1 MTNNNYFIEM
11 KIRIAVVEDNQTN
24 IDLIRY
30 QLDAEGFDIFIEK
43 TGKKG
48 IKMIKEKEPD
58 LVLLDIGL
66 PDIDGF
72 ELCKALR
79 SDVKTK
85 NYPIIMLTA
94 RVEDND
100 RIEGLRL
107 GADDYITKPYNAE
120 ELVLRIKNL
129 LKRAKKY
136 KENGSIINIK
146 GLIIDINK
154 REVQVNKKTINLTF
168 SEYQI
173 LIMLIENLGKI
184 IQKKEINKR
193 IFNIN
198 EEIDSRTVDTHIHSI
213 RKKIK
218 ASDCVISTIRSVGFL
233 FEAS

>member
-1 MTNNNYFIEM
+1 M
-11 KIRIAVVEDNQTN
+11 KIKIAVVEDNQTN

-30 QLDAEGFDIFIEK
+30 QLDAAGFDIFVEK

-72 ELCKALR
+72 ELCKVLR

-94 RVEDND
+94 RIEDND
-100 RIEGLRL
+100 RIEGLKL

-129 LKRAKKY
+129 LRRAEKY
-136 KENGSIINIK
+136 KGDGSIISIK
-146 GLIIDINK
+146 GLSIDINK
-154 REVQVNKKTINLTF
+154 REVQINKKPISLTF

-173 LIMLIENLGKI
+173 LIMLVAV
-184 IQKKEINKR
+184 
-193 IFNIN
+193 
-198 EEIDSRTVDTHIHSI
+198 SYTHLTLP
-213 RKKIK
+213 
-218 ASDCVISTIRSVGFL
+218 TICSV
-233 FEAS
+233 

>member
-1 MTNNNYFIEM
+1 ME
-11 KIRIAVVEDNQTN
+11 IRIAVVEDNQTN

-48 IKMIKEKEPD
+48 MKMIKEKEPD

-94 RVEDND
+94 RIEDND
-100 RIEGLRL
+100 RIEGLKL

-120 ELVLRIKNL
+120 ELILRIKNL
-129 LKRAKKY
+129 LKRTERY
-136 KENGSIINIK
+136 KDSGSVINIK
-146 GLIIDINK
+146 GLSIDINK
-154 REVQVNKKTINLTF
+154 REVQVNKKPIRLTF

-173 LIMLIENLGKI
+173 LIMLVENLGKI
-184 IQKKEINKR
+184 IQKKEINR
-193 IFNIN
+193 NIFNIN

-218 ASDCVISTIRSVGFL
+218 ESECIINTIRSVGFL
-233 FEAS
+233 FEES

>member
-1 MTNNNYFIEM
+1 ME
-11 KIRIAVVEDNQTN
+11 IRIAVVEDNQTN

-48 IKMIKEKEPD
+48 MKMIKEKEPD

-94 RVEDND
+94 RIEDND
-100 RIEGLRL
+100 RIEGLKL

-120 ELVLRIKNL
+120 ELILRIKNL
-129 LKRAKKY
+129 LKRTERY
-136 KENGSIINIK
+136 KDSGSVINIK
-146 GLIIDINK
+146 GLSIDINK
-154 REVQVNKKTINLTF
+154 REVQVNKKPISLTF

-173 LIMLIENLGKI
+173 LIMLVENLGKI
-184 IQKKEINKR
+184 IQKKEINR
-193 IFNIN
+193 NIFNIN

-218 ASDCVISTIRSVGFL
+218 ESECIINTIRSVGFL
-233 FEAS
+233 FEES

>member
-1 MTNNNYFIEM
+1 M

-30 QLDAEGFDIFIEK
+30 QLDAAGFDIFVEK

-66 PDIDGF
+66 PDINGF
-72 ELCKALR
+72 ELCKVLR

-94 RVEDND
+94 RIEDND
-100 RIEGLRL
+100 RIEGLKL

-129 LKRAKKY
+129 LRRAEKY
-136 KENGSIINIK
+136 KGDGSIISIK
-146 GLIIDINK
+146 GLSIDINK
-154 REVQVNKKTINLTF
+154 REVQINKKPISLTF

-173 LIMLIENLGKI
+173 LIMLVENLGKI
-184 IQKKEINKR
+184 IQKKEINKN

-218 ASDCVISTIRSVGFL
+218 ESECIISTIRSVGFL

>member
-1 MTNNNYFIEM
+1 M

-48 IKMIKEKEPD
+48 MEMIKEKEPD
-58 LVLLDIGL
+58 LVLLDVGL

-94 RVEDND
+94 RIEDND
-100 RIEGLRL
+100 RIEGLKL

-120 ELVLRIKNL
+120 ELILRIKNL
-129 LKRAKKY
+129 LKRTERY
-136 KENGSIINIK
+136 KDSGSVINIK
-146 GLIIDINK
+146 GLSIDINK
-154 REVQVNKKTINLTF
+154 REVQVNKKPISLTF

-173 LIMLIENLGKI
+173 LIMLVENLGKI
-184 IQKKEINKR
+184 IQKKEINKN

-218 ASDCVISTIRSVGFL
+218 ESECIINTIRSVGFL
-233 FEAS
+233 FEES

>member
-1 MTNNNYFIEM
+1 ME
-11 KIRIAVVEDNQTN
+11 IRIAVVEDNQTN

-48 IKMIKEKEPD
+48 MEMIKEKEPD
-58 LVLLDIGL
+58 LVLLDVGL

-94 RVEDND
+94 RTEDND
-100 RIEGLRL
+100 RIEGLKL

-120 ELVLRIKNL
+120 ELILRIKNL
-129 LKRAKKY
+129 LKRTERY
-136 KENGSIINIK
+136 KDSGSIINIK
-146 GLIIDINK
+146 GLSIDINK
-154 REVQVNKKTINLTF
+154 REVQVNKKPISLTF

-173 LIMLIENLGKI
+173 LIMLVENLGKI
-184 IQKKEINKR
+184 IQKKEINKN

-218 ASDCVISTIRSVGFL
+218 ESECIINTIRSVGFL
-233 FEAS
+233 FEES

>member
-1 MTNNNYFIEM
+1 M
-11 KIRIAVVEDNQTN
+11 KIKIAVVEDNQTN

-30 QLDAEGFDIFIEK
+30 QLDAAGFDIFVEK

-72 ELCKALR
+72 ELCKVLR

-94 RVEDND
+94 RIEDND
-100 RIEGLRL
+100 RIEGLKL

-129 LKRAKKY
+129 LRRAEKY
-136 KENGSIINIK
+136 KGDGSIISIK
-146 GLIIDINK
+146 GLSIDINK
-154 REVQVNKKTINLTF
+154 REVQINKKPISLTF

-173 LIMLIENLGKI
+173 LIMLVENLGKI
-184 IQKKEINKR
+184 IQKKEINKN

-218 ASDCVISTIRSVGFL
+218 ESECIISTIRSVGFL

>member
-1 MTNNNYFIEM
+1 M

-48 IKMIKEKEPD
+48 MEMIKEKEPD
-58 LVLLDIGL
+58 LVLLDVGL

-94 RVEDND
+94 RIEDND
-100 RIEGLRL
+100 RIEGLKL

-120 ELVLRIKNL
+120 ELILRIKNL
-129 LKRAKKY
+129 LKRTERY
-136 KENGSIINIK
+136 KDSGSIINIK
-146 GLIIDINK
+146 GLSIDINK
-154 REVQVNKKTINLTF
+154 REVQVNKKPISLTF

-173 LIMLIENLGKI
+173 LIMLVENLGKI
-184 IQKKEINKR
+184 IQKKEINKN

-218 ASDCVISTIRSVGFL
+218 ESECIINTIRSVGFL
-233 FEAS
+233 FEES

>member
-1 MTNNNYFIEM
+1 ME
-11 KIRIAVVEDNQTN
+11 IRIAVVEDNQTN

-48 IKMIKEKEPD
+48 MEMIKEKEPD
-58 LVLLDIGL
+58 LVLLDVGL

-94 RVEDND
+94 RTEDND
-100 RIEGLRL
+100 RIEGLKL

-120 ELVLRIKNL
+120 ELILRIKNL
-129 LKRAKKY
+129 LKRTERY
-136 KENGSIINIK
+136 KDSGSIINIK
-146 GLIIDINK
+146 GLSIDINK
-154 REVQVNKKTINLTF
+154 REVQVNKKPISLTF

-173 LIMLIENLGKI
+173 LIMLVENLGKI
-184 IQKKEINKR
+184 IQKKEINKN

-198 EEIDSRTVDTHIHSI
+198 EEIESRTVDTHIHSI

-218 ASDCVISTIRSVGFL
+218 ESECIINTIRSVGFL
-233 FEAS
+233 FEES

>member
-1 MTNNNYFIEM
+1 M

-48 IKMIKEKEPD
+48 MKMIKEKEPD

-94 RVEDND
+94 RIEDND
-100 RIEGLRL
+100 RIEGLKL

-120 ELVLRIKNL
+120 ELILRIKNL
-129 LKRAKKY
+129 LKRTERY
-136 KENGSIINIK
+136 KDSGSVINIK
-146 GLIIDINK
+146 GLSIDINK
-154 REVQVNKKTINLTF
+154 REVQVNKKPISLTF

-173 LIMLIENLGKI
+173 LIMLVENLGKI
-184 IQKKEINKR
+184 IQKKEINR
-193 IFNIN
+193 NIFNIN

-218 ASDCVISTIRSVGFL
+218 ESECIINTIRSVGFL
-233 FEAS
+233 FEES

>member
-1 MTNNNYFIEM
+1 M

-30 QLDAEGFDIFIEK
+30 QLDAAGFDIFVEK

-72 ELCKALR
+72 ELCKVLR

-94 RVEDND
+94 RIEDND
-100 RIEGLRL
+100 RIEGLKL

-129 LKRAKKY
+129 LRRAEKY
-136 KENGSIINIK
+136 KGDGSIISIK
-146 GLIIDINK
+146 GLSIDINK
-154 REVQVNKKTINLTF
+154 REVQINKKPISLTF

-173 LIMLIENLGKI
+173 LIMLVENLGKI
-184 IQKKEINKR
+184 IQKKEINKN

-218 ASDCVISTIRSVGFL
+218 ESECIISTIRSVGFL

>member
-1 MTNNNYFIEM
+1 M
-11 KIRIAVVEDNQTN
+11 KIRVAVVEDNQTN

-72 ELCKALR
+72 ELCKVLR

-94 RVEDND
+94 RIEDND
-100 RIEGLRL
+100 RVEGLKL

-129 LKRAKKY
+129 LKRTEKY
-136 KENGSIINIK
+136 KDNGNIISIK
-146 GLIIDINK
+146 GLSIDINK
-154 REVQVNKKTINLTF
+154 REVQVNKKTIRLTF

-173 LIMLIENLGKI
+173 LIMLVENLGKI

-198 EEIDSRTVDTHIHSI
+198 EEIDSRTVDTHIHSL

-233 FEAS
+233 FEAG

>member
-1 MTNNNYFIEM
+1 ME
-11 KIRIAVVEDNQTN
+11 IRIAVVEDNQTN

-48 IKMIKEKEPD
+48 MKMIKEKEPD
-58 LVLLDIGL
+58 LVLLDVGL

-94 RVEDND
+94 RIEDND
-100 RIEGLRL
+100 RIEGLKL

-120 ELVLRIKNL
+120 ELILRIKNL
-129 LKRAKKY
+129 LKRTERY
-136 KENGSIINIK
+136 KDSESVINIK
-146 GLIIDINK
+146 GLSIDINK
-154 REVQVNKKTINLTF
+154 REVQVNKKPISLTF

-173 LIMLIENLGKI
+173 LIMLVENLGKI
-184 IQKKEINKR
+184 IQKKEINKN

-218 ASDCVISTIRSVGFL
+218 ESECIINTIRSVGFL
-233 FEAS
+233 FEES

>member
-1 MTNNNYFIEM
+1 M

-30 QLDAEGFDIFIEK
+30 QLDAAGFDIFVEK

-72 ELCKALR
+72 ELSKVLR

-94 RVEDND
+94 RIEDND
-100 RIEGLRL
+100 RIEGLKL

-129 LKRAKKY
+129 LRRAEKY
-136 KENGSIINIK
+136 KGDGSIISIK
-146 GLIIDINK
+146 GLSIDINK
-154 REVQVNKKTINLTF
+154 REVQINKKPISLTF

-173 LIMLIENLGKI
+173 LIMLVESLGKI
-184 IQKKEINKR
+184 IQKKEINKN

-218 ASDCVISTIRSVGFL
+218 ESECIISTIRSVGFL

>member
-1 MTNNNYFIEM
+1 M
-11 KIRIAVVEDNQTN
+11 KIKIAVVEDNQTN

-30 QLDAEGFDIFIEK
+30 QLDAAGFDIFVEK

-58 LVLLDIGL
+58 LVLLDICL

-72 ELCKALR
+72 ELCKVLR

-94 RVEDND
+94 RIEDND
-100 RIEGLRL
+100 RIEGLKL

-129 LKRAKKY
+129 LRRAEKY
-136 KENGSIINIK
+136 KGDGSIISIK
-146 GLIIDINK
+146 GLSIDINK
-154 REVQVNKKTINLTF
+154 REVQINKKPISLTF

-173 LIMLIENLGKI
+173 LIMLVESLGKI
-184 IQKKEINKR
+184 IQKKEINKN

-218 ASDCVISTIRSVGFL
+218 ESECIISTIRSVGFL

>member
-1 MTNNNYFIEM
+1 M
-11 KIRIAVVEDNQTN
+11 KTKIAVVEDNQTN

-58 LVLLDIGL
+58 LVLLDVGL

-94 RVEDND
+94 RIEDND
-100 RIEGLRL
+100 RIEGLKL

-120 ELVLRIKNL
+120 ELILRIKNL
-129 LKRAKKY
+129 LKRTERY
-136 KENGSIINIK
+136 KDSGSIINIK
-146 GLIIDINK
+146 GLSIDINK
-154 REVQVNKKTINLTF
+154 REVQVNKKPISLTF

-173 LIMLIENLGKI
+173 LIMLVENLGKI
-184 IQKKEINKR
+184 IQKKEINKN

-218 ASDCVISTIRSVGFL
+218 ESECIINTIRSVGFL
-233 FEAS
+233 FEES

>member
-1 MTNNNYFIEM
+1 M

-48 IKMIKEKEPD
+48 MKMIKEKEPD
-58 LVLLDIGL
+58 LVLLDVGL

-94 RVEDND
+94 RTEDND
-100 RIEGLRL
+100 RIEGLKL

-120 ELVLRIKNL
+120 ELILRIKNL
-129 LKRAKKY
+129 LKRTERY
-136 KENGSIINIK
+136 KDSGSIINIK
-146 GLIIDINK
+146 GLSIDINK
-154 REVQVNKKTINLTF
+154 REVQVNKKPISLTF

-173 LIMLIENLGKI
+173 LIMLVENLGKI
-184 IQKKEINKR
+184 IQKKEINKN

-218 ASDCVISTIRSVGFL
+218 ESECIINTIRSVGFL
-233 FEAS
+233 FEES

>member
-1 MTNNNYFIEM
+1 M
-11 KIRIAVVEDNQTN
+11 KTKIAVVEDNQTN

-79 SDVKTK
+79 SDVRTK

-94 RVEDND
+94 RTEDND
-100 RIEGLRL
+100 RIEGLKL

-120 ELVLRIKNL
+120 ELILRIKNL
-129 LKRAKKY
+129 LKRTERY
-136 KENGSIINIK
+136 KDSGSIINIK
-146 GLIIDINK
+146 ELSIDINK
-154 REVQVNKKTINLTF
+154 REVQVNKKPISLTF

-173 LIMLIENLGKI
+173 LIMLVENLGKI
-184 IQKKEINKR
+184 IQKKEINKN

-218 ASDCVISTIRSVGFL
+218 ESECIINTIRSVGFL
-233 FEAS
+233 FEES

>member
-1 MTNNNYFIEM
+1 M

-48 IKMIKEKEPD
+48 MKMIKEKEPD

-94 RVEDND
+94 RTEDSD
-100 RIEGLRL
+100 RIEGLKL

-120 ELVLRIKNL
+120 ELILRIKNL
-129 LKRAKKY
+129 LKRTERY
-136 KENGSIINIK
+136 KDSGSIINIK
-146 GLIIDINK
+146 GLSIDINK
-154 REVQVNKKTINLTF
+154 REVQVNKKPISLTF

-173 LIMLIENLGKI
+173 LIMLVENLGKI
-184 IQKKEINKR
+184 IQKKEINKN

-218 ASDCVISTIRSVGFL
+218 ESECIINTIRSVGFL
-233 FEAS
+233 FEES

>member
-1 MTNNNYFIEM
+1 M

-48 IKMIKEKEPD
+48 MKMIKEKEPD

-94 RVEDND
+94 RTEDND
-100 RIEGLRL
+100 RIEGLKL

-120 ELVLRIKNL
+120 ELILRIKNL
-129 LKRAKKY
+129 LKRTERY
-136 KENGSIINIK
+136 KDSGSIINIK
-146 GLIIDINK
+146 GLSIDINK
-154 REVQVNKKTINLTF
+154 REVQVNKKPISLTF

-173 LIMLIENLGKI
+173 LIMLVENLGKI
-184 IQKKEINKR
+184 IQKKEINKH

-218 ASDCVISTIRSVGFL
+218 ESECIINTIRSVGFL
-233 FEAS
+233 FEES

>member
-1 MTNNNYFIEM
+1 M
-11 KIRIAVVEDNQTN
+11 KTRIAVVEDNPTN

-58 LVLLDIGL
+58 IVLLDIGL

-94 RVEDND
+94 RIEDND
-100 RIEGLRL
+100 RIEGLKL

-120 ELVLRIKNL
+120 ELILRIKNL
-129 LKRAKKY
+129 LKRTERY
-136 KENGSIINIK
+136 KDSGTIINIK
-146 GLIIDINK
+146 GLSIDINK
-154 REVQVNKKTINLTF
+154 REVQVNKKPISLTF

-173 LIMLIENLGKI
+173 LIMLVENLGKI
-184 IQKKEINKR
+184 IQKKEINKN

-198 EEIDSRTVDTHIHSI
+198 EEIESRTVDTHIHSI

-218 ASDCVISTIRSVGFL
+218 ESECIINTIRSVGFL
-233 FEAS
+233 FEES

>member
-1 MTNNNYFIEM
+1 M
-11 KIRIAVVEDNQTN
+11 KIKIAVVEDNQTN

-30 QLDAEGFDIFIEK
+30 QLDAAGFDIFVEK

-66 PDIDGF
+66 PDIDGV
-72 ELCKALR
+72 ELCKVLR

-94 RVEDND
+94 RIEDND
-100 RIEGLRL
+100 RIEGLKL

-129 LKRAKKY
+129 LRRAEKY
-136 KENGSIINIK
+136 KGDGSIISIK
-146 GLIIDINK
+146 GLSIDINK
-154 REVQVNKKTINLTF
+154 REVQINKKPISLTF

-173 LIMLIENLGKI
+173 LIMLVENLGKI
-184 IQKKEINKR
+184 IQKKEINKN

-218 ASDCVISTIRSVGFL
+218 ESECIISTIRSVGFL

>member
-1 MTNNNYFIEM
+1 M

-30 QLDAEGFDIFIEK
+30 QLDAAGFDIFVEK

-72 ELCKALR
+72 ELCKVLR

-94 RVEDND
+94 RIEDND
-100 RIEGLRL
+100 RIEGLKL

-129 LKRAKKY
+129 LRRAEKY
-136 KENGSIINIK
+136 KGDGSIINIK
-146 GLIIDINK
+146 GLSININK
-154 REVQVNKKTINLTF
+154 REVQINKKPISLTF

-173 LIMLIENLGKI
+173 LIMLVENLGKI
-184 IQKKEINKR
+184 IQKKEINKN

-218 ASDCVISTIRSVGFL
+218 ESECIISTIRSVGFL

>member
-1 MTNNNYFIEM
+1 M

-48 IKMIKEKEPD
+48 MKMIKEKEPD

-94 RVEDND
+94 RTEDND
-100 RIEGLRL
+100 RIEGLKL

-120 ELVLRIKNL
+120 ELILRIKNL
-129 LKRAKKY
+129 LKRTERY
-136 KENGSIINIK
+136 KDSGSIINIK
-146 GLIIDINK
+146 GLSIDINK
-154 REVQVNKKTINLTF
+154 REVQVNKKPISLTF

-173 LIMLIENLGKI
+173 LIMLVENLGKI
-184 IQKKEINKR
+184 IQKKEINKN

-218 ASDCVISTIRSVGFL
+218 ESECIINTIRSVGFL
-233 FEAS
+233 FEES

>member
-1 MTNNNYFIEM
+1 M

-48 IKMIKEKEPD
+48 MKMIKEKEPD

-94 RVEDND
+94 RIEDND
-100 RIEGLRL
+100 RIEGLKL

-120 ELVLRIKNL
+120 ELILRIKNL
-129 LKRAKKY
+129 LKRTERY
-136 KENGSIINIK
+136 KDSGSVINIK
-146 GLIIDINK
+146 GLSIDINK
-154 REVQVNKKTINLTF
+154 REVQVNKKPISLTF

-173 LIMLIENLGKI
+173 LIMLVENLGKI
-184 IQKKEINKR
+184 IQKKEINKN

-218 ASDCVISTIRSVGFL
+218 ESECIINTIRSVGFL
-233 FEAS
+233 FEES

>member
-1 MTNNNYFIEM
+1 ME
-11 KIRIAVVEDNQTN
+11 IRIAVVEDNQTN

-48 IKMIKEKEPD
+48 MEMIKEKEPD

-94 RVEDND
+94 RIEDND
-100 RIEGLRL
+100 RIEGLKL

-120 ELVLRIKNL
+120 ELILRIKNL
-129 LKRAKKY
+129 LKRTERY
-136 KENGSIINIK
+136 KDSGSIINIK
-146 GLIIDINK
+146 GLSIDINK
-154 REVQVNKKTINLTF
+154 REVQVNKKPISLTF

-173 LIMLIENLGKI
+173 LIMLVENLGKI
-184 IQKKEINKR
+184 IQKKEINKN

-218 ASDCVISTIRSVGFL
+218 ESKCIINTIRSVGFL
-233 FEAS
+233 FEES

>member
-1 MTNNNYFIEM
+1 ME
-11 KIRIAVVEDNQTN
+11 IRIAVVEDNQTN

-48 IKMIKEKEPD
+48 MKMIKEKEPD

-94 RVEDND
+94 RIEDND
-100 RIEGLRL
+100 RIEGLKL

-120 ELVLRIKNL
+120 ELILRIKNL
-129 LKRAKKY
+129 LKRTERY
-136 KENGSIINIK
+136 KDSGSVINIK
-146 GLIIDINK
+146 GLSIDINK
-154 REVQVNKKTINLTF
+154 REVQVNKKPISLTF

-173 LIMLIENLGKI
+173 LIMLVENLGKI
-184 IQKKEINKR
+184 IQKKEINKN

-218 ASDCVISTIRSVGFL
+218 ESECIINTIRSVGFL
-233 FEAS
+233 FEES